1 MKQAE
6 QSSIHARPAVAA
18 PAAKPVQ
25 EEGQRTA
32 AKQPAPPQQERL
44 SARYTVQRHS
54 RMSVRQRWQ
63 RRNSYHLQVM
73 RQASS
78 AAQASAG
85 STAGKYSPTG
95 RAADRSGK
103 AARPCRDP
111 EDGCSKPSGCAAGRR
126 GQACYAYAGKPCR
139 AGTGQTGGFAACGE
153 GFGCIKA
160 GFRKREGG
168 KGTAEKCF
176 LSEKQGDSNTSRTDS
191 TKDGGGGR

>member
-1 MKQAE
+1 MYKKV
-6 QSSIHARPAVAA
+6 STDMNFV
-18 PAAKPVQ
+18 
-25 EEGQRTA
+25 
-32 AKQPAPPQQERL
+32 EREKEVEKFWDDENIFQK
-44 SARYTVQRHS
+44 S
-54 RMSVRQRWQ
+54 M
-63 RRNSYHLQVM
+63 
-73 RQASS
+73 
-78 AAQASAG
+78 
-85 STAGKYSPTG
+85 
-95 RAADRSGK
+95 DRSGK

-176 LSEKQGDSNTSRTDS
+176 LSEKQG
-191 TKDGGGGR
+191 G